1 MRCVTLPPRSQLA
14 SLTPEQE
21 VKNYQIRR
29 QVEDL
34 DELIRT
40 KTDAKRAIEKE
51 VEGLLAQK
59 RK

>member
-1 MRCVTLPPRSQLA
+1 
-14 SLTPEQE
+14 

-59 RK
+59 RR